1 MKGGKIQPSSS
12 SKNVTEESVYTGLC
26 HTQLYTETA
35 ACSNLRLRTL
45 TVSTENI
52 GPIVL
57 AVKITS
63 SWHLG

>member
-1 MKGGKIQPSSS
+1 MKGGKIQPSSTL
-12 SKNVTEESVYTGLC
+12 KNVAEESVYTGLC
-26 HTQLYTETA
+26 HTQLYTKTA

-57 AVKITS
+57 AVQIS
-63 SWHLG
+63 NSWHLG